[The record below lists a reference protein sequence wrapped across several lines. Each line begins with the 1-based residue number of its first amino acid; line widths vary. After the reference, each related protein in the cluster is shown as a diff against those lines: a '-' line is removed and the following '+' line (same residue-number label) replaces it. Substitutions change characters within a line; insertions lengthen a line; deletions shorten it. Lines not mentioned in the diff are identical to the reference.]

1 MELHFD
7 QELTQAKDLLLRMS
21 SLAEQA
27 VAAALKG
34 LVQRDDDF
42 AHRVLDGDT
51 PLDILQKQIDERC
64 VELVALRQPK
74 ARDLRFLIVLMKI
87 AAELERVGDQAVNIS
102 HRTLALNREP
112 QLKPFV
118 DIPRMAD
125 LSCGMIHTVL
135 DAFVYGKLD
144 VAQQVIRT
152 DPEVDRLE
160 SQLDRELTSFMI
172 EDPHTITRALNL
184 IGVAHSLK
192 RIGDHAVNIAEEV
205 VYLYEGRDIRH
216 QSANPQEERKVG

>member
-7 QELTQAKDLLLRMS
+7 QELTQTKDMLMRMS

-216 QSANPQEERKVG
+216 QSANP

>member
-7 QELTQAKDLLLRMS
+7 QELTQTKDMLMRMS

-34 LVQRDDDF
+34 LVQRNDEL
-42 AHRVLDGDT
+42 AQRVLDGDT

-102 HRTLALNREP
+102 NRTLALNREP

-144 VAQQVIRT
+144 VAQRVIQT

-216 QSANPQEERKVG
+216 QSAQT

>member
-7 QELTQAKDLLLRMS
+7 QELTQTKDMLMRMS

-34 LVQRDDDF
+34 LVQRNDEF
-42 AHRVLDGDT
+42 AHQVLAGDT
-51 PLDILQKQIDERC
+51 PMDILQKQIDERC

-102 HRTLALNREP
+102 TRTLALNREP

-144 VAQQVIRT
+144 IAQQVIQT

-160 SQLDRELTSFMI
+160 TQLDRELTSFMI

-216 QSANPQEERKVG
+216 QAAQP

>member
-7 QELTQAKDLLLRMS
+7 QELTQTKDMLMRMS

-34 LVQRDDDF
+34 LVQRNDEF
-42 AHRVLDGDT
+42 AQQVLDGDT

-102 HRTLALNREP
+102 NRTLALNREP

-144 VAQQVIRT
+144 VAQQVIQT
-152 DPEVDRLE
+152 DPEVGRLE

-216 QSANPQEERKVG
+216 QSAQI

>member
-7 QELTQAKDLLLRMS
+7 QELTQTKDMLMRMS

-216 QSANPQEERKVG
+216 QSAQNLEG

>member
-1 MELHFD
+1 
-7 QELTQAKDLLLRMS
+7 
-21 SLAEQA
+21 

-216 QSANPQEERKVG
+216 QSANPQEDRKIG

>member
-7 QELTQAKDLLLRMS
+7 QELTQTKDMLMRMS

-216 QSANPQEERKVG
+216 QSANPQEERKIG

>member
-7 QELTQAKDLLLRMS
+7 QELTQTKDMLMRMS

-172 EDPHTITRALNL
+172 EDPHTITRALSL
-184 IGVAHSLK
+184 IGVAHSLE

-216 QSANPQEERKVG
+216 QSPNV

>member
-7 QELTQAKDLLLRMS
+7 QELTETKDMLMRMS

-34 LVQRDDDF
+34 LVQRNDEL
-42 AHRVLDGDT
+42 AQRVLEGDT

-102 HRTLALNREP
+102 NRTLALNREP

-144 VAQQVIRT
+144 VAQHVIQT

-216 QSANPQEERKVG
+216 QSAQT

>member
-7 QELTQAKDLLLRMS
+7 QELTQTKDMLMRMS

-34 LVQRDDDF
+34 LVQRSDEL
-42 AHRVLDGDT
+42 AHRVLEGDT

-102 HRTLALNREP
+102 TRTLALNREP

-125 LSCGMIHTVL
+125 VSCGMIHTVL
-135 DAFVYGKLD
+135 DAFVYGKID
-144 VAQQVIRT
+144 VAQRVIQT

-216 QSANPQEERKVG
+216 QSAQT

>member
-7 QELTQAKDLLLRMS
+7 QELTQTKDMLMRMS

-216 QSANPQEERKVG
+216 QSAQT

>member
-21 SLAEQA
+21 SLADQA
-27 VAAALKG
+27 VALALQG
-34 LVQRDDDF
+34 LVQRDN
-42 AHRVLDGDT
+42 ALAQQVHDGDSQ
-51 PLDILQKQIDERC
+51 LDTLQKEIDERC
-64 VELVALRQPK
+64 VELIALRQPK
-74 ARDLRFLIVLMKI
+74 ARDLRFLIVIMKI
-87 AAELERVGDQAVNIS
+87 AAELERVGDQAVNIA
-102 HRTLALNREP
+102 HRALAVNGEP

-125 LSCGMIHTVL
+125 LSCGMIRAVL
-135 DAFVYGKLD
+135 DAFVYGKID
-144 VAQQVIRT
+144 VARQVIRN
-152 DPEVDRLE
+152 DDDVDRLE
-160 SQLDRELTSFMI
+160 IQMHRELTSFML

-184 IGVAHSLK
+184 IGVAHSLE

-216 QSANPQEERKVG
+216 QSPHA

>member
-7 QELTQAKDLLLRMS
+7 QELTQTKDMLMRMS

-42 AHRVLDGDT
+42 AHRVLDVDT

-216 QSANPQEERKVG
+216 QSAQT